1 MAVCGAGV
9 RGLGLAVLTRERGE
23 CGGDG
28 EDRGAADH
36 GHGSCC
42 GGAAGGVGG
51 GEVAA
56 VAELDAALSATLP
69 AEEEHDEE
77 GE

>member
-1 MAVCGAGV
+1 V
-9 RGLGLAVLTRERGE
+9 RGLGFAGLTRERGE

-36 GHGSCC
+36 SHGACC
-42 GGAAGGVGG
+42 SGAARGVGR

-56 VAELDAALSATLP
+56 VAELDATLSATLP